1 MARRRFLAQ
10 LAFWPFAAVLPGAF
24 TGPPTN
30 RLKILMKSAWGSDD
44 PTKAAFP
51 FSHGHALAEAG
62 HESGSSCWERPSGSC
77 VDRWPRRSCPSAG
90 RRSRRCS
97 GEWQNAGFPLM
108 PAVRAHGRE
117 GSRRRIWRIGA
128 PSSEARRSSCRSWSG
143 PTESSRSRSALRP
156 AAEVPRLGQHLKGTV
171 E

>member
-62 HESGSSCWERPSGSC
+62 HEVRIFLLGEAVGLM
-77 VDRWPRRSCPSAG
+77 RRSVAEAVVPVGWPPVAQVLG
-90 RRSRRCS
+90 RVA
-97 GEWQNAGFPLM
+97 E
-108 PAVRAHGRE
+108 
-117 GSRRRIWRIGA
+117 RRIPTYACGTCSRARGVTEADLANWGA
-128 PSSEARRSSCRSWSG
+128 KFGSPQIFVSLVEWADRVI
-143 PTESSRSRSALRP
+143 TE
-156 AAEVPRLGQHLKGTV
+156 
-171 E
+171 